1 MAPPASLDKD
11 LWQLFNVY
19 SNTKTTNAALQSL
32 SPKIKEVLLKEL
44 KGQQVSYWHSRT
56 SGKNGQKSSKA
67 VACSTTST
75 SKPTFKPRDESKG
88 VRGSA
93 FNSLL
98 LG

>member
-44 KGQQVSYWHSRT
+44 KGQQVSYWHSEDLW
-56 SGKNGQKSSKA
+56 KKWPEIIKSSGLFYYFDQQA
-67 VACSTTST
+67 HVQA
-75 SKPTFKPRDESKG
+75 
-88 VRGSA
+88 A
-93 FNSLL
+93 
-98 LG
+98 